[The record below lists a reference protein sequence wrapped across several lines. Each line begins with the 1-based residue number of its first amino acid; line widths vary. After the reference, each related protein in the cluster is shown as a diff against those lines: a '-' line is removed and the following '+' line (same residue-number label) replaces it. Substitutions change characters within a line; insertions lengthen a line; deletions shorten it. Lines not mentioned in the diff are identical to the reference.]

1 MCDQESKTRSGGFRR
16 FMSAV
21 IYCMRLSWETSPL
34 YSLIR
39 AFAYIA
45 NALLPFVTLYA
56 SKYLLD
62 MLAAAGHAE
71 QPFADAVFL
80 LLAISGVSVFK
91 LMLNKL
97 IQYTQNIHNEL
108 MANRIQIGLMTKSM
122 SIDMEFFDSPDYMD
136 AMQATMVDSS
146 ALTNIVWNIF
156 SGVSSIVSLISA
168 FIMIGVENWLYS
180 IVLTI
185 ASIPSALMSRRYTKA
200 LYGWRLSHTKED
212 RKMGYIQSLSGHRV
226 FAGDIRLFNLKDY
239 LVERYQNIWRLIIT
253 GRKGMMKRQLTA
265 ALLTA
270 ILPEICVFVVLIY
283 ITKGIFAG
291 SNTVGDY
298 TLYSGLLASLTGS
311 LTCAIDAIAEIYE
324 DKLKVD
330 TVKQFESRAN
340 YVLDNGKRVLEG
352 DIAIEFRLVSFRY
365 PNTER
370 FVLKNLSFSI
380 APKEKICLVGIN
392 GAGKSTIIKLLLR
405 FYDVTD
411 GQILINGHDIRDYT
425 LQSLRRGFSTFFQQ
439 YDKYAFSLRD
449 NIRISDLKAEDE
461 NDKRTIETIE
471 SVGAQELL
479 KKAPKGLDTWLSRM
493 FDPDGFEPSGG
504 EAQKIALA
512 RAVYR
517 DCSMIIFDEPSAS
530 LDPVSE
536 MNLFENMQEIFE
548 DKTAL
553 FTSHRLSIVHLADRI
568 FLLDNG
574 RIMEQGSHQEL
585 MALRGAYAGLY
596 SLQAEKYKV

>member
-1 MCDQESKTRSGGFRR
+1 MGNQGSETRSGGFRR

-21 IYCMRLSWETSPL
+21 IYCIRLSWETSPL

-39 AFAYIA
+39 AFAYAA

-62 MLAAAGHAE
+62 LLAAAGYTE

-80 LLAISGVSVFK
+80 LLALSGVGVFR
-91 LMLNKL
+91 LALNRL
-97 IQYTQNIHNEL
+97 IQYAQNVHNEL

-122 SIDMEFFDSPDYMD
+122 SVDMEFFDSPDYMD
-136 AMQATMVDSS
+136 AMQATVVDSS

-156 SGVSSIVSLISA
+156 SGVSSVVSLISA
-168 FIMIGVENWLYS
+168 FIMIGAENWLYS

-185 ASIPSALMSRRYTKA
+185 AAIPSALMSRRYTKA
-200 LYGWRLSHTKED
+200 LYGWRLEHTKED
-212 RKMGYIQSLSGHRV
+212 RRMGYIQSLAGHRV
-226 FAGDIRLFNLKDY
+226 FAGDVRLFDLKDY
-239 LVERYQNIWRLIIT
+239 LIERYQNIWKLLIT
-253 GRKGMMKRQLTA
+253 GRKRMMKRQLAA

-283 ITKGIFAG
+283 ITRGIFAG

-298 TLYSGLLASLTGS
+298 TLYSGLLGTLTGS
-311 LTCAIDAIAEIYE
+311 LTYAIDAIAGIYE

-330 TVKQFESRAN
+330 TVKQFEAREN
-340 YVLDNGKRVLEG
+340 CVPDNGKRTLKG
-352 DIAIEFRLVSFRY
+352 DIAIEFRFVSFRY
-365 PNTER
+365 PNTQR
-370 FVLKNLSFSI
+370 YVLKDLSFRI
-380 APKEKICLVGIN
+380 GPKEKICLVGTN

-405 FYDVTD
+405 FYDVTE
-411 GQILINGHDIRDYT
+411 GQILINGYDIREYT

-449 NIRISDLKAEDE
+449 NIRISDLEAEDE
-461 NDKRTIETIE
+461 NDKRTIKTIE

-493 FDPDGFEPSGG
+493 FDAEGVEPSGG

-536 MNLFENMQEIFE
+536 MNLFENMQEIFME
-548 DKTAL
+548 KTAL

-568 FLLDNG
+568 FLLEGG
-574 RIMEQGSHQEL
+574 RITEQGSHREL
-585 MALRGAYAGLY
+585 MALGGQYARLY
-596 SLQAEKYKV
+596 SLQAEKYRV